1 MRKNQ
6 WKHPGKTKMNLAAEE
21 GQRVK
26 RACWLLVCVLL
37 GGLAVTVGIWMPIA
51 SLREAR
57 ESFLQ
62 IKGEIRDL
70 EQQLSQ
76 YEQIEQRYR
85 RYDDSAISSQEK
97 QLPDR
102 LEMLQVI
109 DACFSQGAEVLSV
122 HIEESRALVSGTH
135 ENLQRLSRLVER
147 LRQEPAVSDAT
158 VSSARTQE
166 STGRAAA
173 EVVIDFVIKGEGP

>member
-102 LEMLQVI
+102 L
-109 DACFSQGAEVLSV
+109 GAEVLSV

-135 ENLQRLSRLVER
+135 ENLQSLSRLVER

-173 EVVIDFVIKGEGP
+173 EVVIDFVIKGEEP